1 MKKATE
7 ENLKNRFGVRHVDMR
22 VHALLDEDGSG
33 ITDRAWMETNV
44 SERNKAKY
52 VMTFFIHSSLCKI
65 LRNNNN
71 KKLSDR

>member
-22 VHALLDEDGSG
+22 VHSLLDEDG

-52 VMTFFIHSSLCKI
+52 VMTFFIHSSLCNIYI